1 MPVATMIDVPATF
14 LPAIEASVPGT
25 PVRAQ
30 LLQSIDNP
38 SPQVATPIEA
48 TTSISPTPETAAR
61 IAAQPSPPIVPIPV
75 SILSPWRVFGAK
87 ERREDALAPAQRSET
102 MPLREV
108 AEPAS
113 VMSGPSDPAASP
125 DAGAGQATRPDA
137 GATPRDRAAGIL
149 HSLLEQGAREMIVF
163 GLYPDMETL
172 LNEAVFRLLES
183 DYPTVP
189 DG

>member
-1 MPVATMIDVPATF
+1 MGG
-14 LPAIEASVPGT
+14 ASRT
-25 PVRAQ
+25 
-30 LLQSIDNP
+30 
-38 SPQVATPIEA
+38 
-48 TTSISPTPETAAR
+48 
-61 IAAQPSPPIVPIPV
+61 
-75 SILSPWRVFGAK
+75 
-87 ERREDALAPAQRSET
+87 
-102 MPLREV
+102 
-108 AEPAS
+108 
-113 VMSGPSDPAASP
+113 
-125 DAGAGQATRPDA
+125 GQATRPDA